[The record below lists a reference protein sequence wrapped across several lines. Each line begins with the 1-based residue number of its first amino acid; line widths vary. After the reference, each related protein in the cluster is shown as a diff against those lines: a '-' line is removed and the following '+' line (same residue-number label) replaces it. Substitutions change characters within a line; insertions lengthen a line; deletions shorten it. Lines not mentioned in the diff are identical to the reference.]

1 MATFLIVLGVI
12 LAVVL
17 VLGVIVVVIMLRL
30 GATVEAEVYAA
41 VNEGQYQF
49 VALMEPDGPIL
60 YPKVERIPDW
70 YLDTSGLVIK
80 QTTPETKEQDLAYMK
95 KYNELMRKTLKEDG
109 KWHVIEEN
117 IEIVRKNLGKKNE

>member
-1 MATFLIVLGVI
+1 
-12 LAVVL
+12 
-17 VLGVIVVVIMLRL
+17 
-30 GATVEAEVYAA
+30 
-41 VNEGQYQF
+41 
-49 VALMEPDGPIL
+49 MEPDGPIL
-60 YPKVERIPDW
+60 YPKVEGIPDW
-70 YLDTSGLVIK
+70 YLETSGLVIK

>member
-60 YPKVERIPDW
+60 YPKVEGIPDW
-70 YLDTSGLVIK
+70 YLETSGLVIK